1 VGLAFARMSQV
12 CWVAWVMVITGPASM
27 AQGQAAPAEQAPP
40 GIRVTVNDDAGT
52 ARPAFRGEYLYE
64 SMGYVFHKAANYD
77 REFFEITPGHH
88 GQAIFVKGAAA
99 ATVDLEFKL
108 TMLSPSQPGV
118 YYWIFRERNRERLW
132 AIQANSPSVY
142 GYGIFV
148 NDSGN
153 PFSIRDWVVYDF
165 SRRSPE
171 W

>member
-1 VGLAFARMSQV
+1 VGLACARLFQV
-12 CWVAWVMVITGPASM
+12 CLAVSVLVTTGPASM
-27 AQGQAAPAEQAPP
+27 AQGQAAPPEQAPP
-40 GIRVTVNDDAGT
+40 GVRVTVIGEAPT
-52 ARPAFRGEYLYE
+52 ARPTFRGEYLYE

-77 REFFEITPGHH
+77 REFFEITPGHS

-108 TMLSPSQPGV
+108 TMLSPTQPGV
-118 YYWIFRERNRERLW
+118 FYWIFRERNRERLW
-132 AIQANSPSVY
+132 AVQANSPSVY